1 MVCETAVCQAHG
13 RHSLND
19 ISGEYLDFSLGNP
32 LGKIPTLSLRVKKH
46 WDWGIHTT
54 SQAGGVWVPGAVQ
67 GNSSGWRRG
76 MGEGEKKGQ
85 VGHTRMRYRERYCTV
100 PKMPR
105 MTAMMCRKL
114 ARIGAH
120 W

>member
-1 MVCETAVCQAHG
+1 MV
-13 RHSLND
+13 
-19 ISGEYLDFSLGNP
+19 
-32 LGKIPTLSLRVKKH
+32 
-46 WDWGIHTT
+46 
-54 SQAGGVWVPGAVQ
+54 GGVGEMD
-67 GNSSGWRRG
+67 RG
-76 MGEGEKKGQ
+76 KGKRLAWEGSMS
-85 VGHTRMRYRERYCTV
+85 HTRMRYRERYCTV

>member
-1 MVCETAVCQAHG
+1 MVGGA
-13 RHSLND
+13 
-19 ISGEYLDFSLGNP
+19 GEM
-32 LGKIPTLSLRVKKH
+32 
-46 WDWGIHTT
+46 
-54 SQAGGVWVPGAVQ
+54 GG
-67 GNSSGWRRG
+67 
-76 MGEGEKKGQ
+76 GEEKGLAEEESMS
-85 VGHTRMRYRERYCTV
+85 HTRMRYRERYCTV

>member
-1 MVCETAVCQAHG
+1 MG
-13 RHSLND
+13 G
-19 ISGEYLDFSLGNP
+19 GE
-32 LGKIPTLSLRVKKH
+32 
-46 WDWGIHTT
+46 
-54 SQAGGVWVPGAVQ
+54 
-67 GNSSGWRRG
+67 
-76 MGEGEKKGQ
+76 EKGLAEEESMS
-85 VGHTRMRYRERYCTV
+85 HTRMRYRERYCTV